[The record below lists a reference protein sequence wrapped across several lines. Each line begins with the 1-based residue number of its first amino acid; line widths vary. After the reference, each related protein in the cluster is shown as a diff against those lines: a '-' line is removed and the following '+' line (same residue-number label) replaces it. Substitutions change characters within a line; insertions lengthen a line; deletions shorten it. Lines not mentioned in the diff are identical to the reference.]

1 MLTNA
6 KLKVHQLLVA
16 KASFA
21 TSRETGIGAYDARVF
36 TPGKKNNLKR
46 DLVLGL
52 IFLVLLFVTA
62 YVSKFVNK

>member
-1 MLTNA
+1 MISGLA
-6 KLKVHQLLVA
+6 FVA
-16 KASFA
+16 YF
-21 TSRETGIGAYDARVF
+21 AYDARVF
-36 TPGKKNNLKR
+36 TPGKKINLKR

>member
-1 MLTNA
+1 MISGLA
-6 KLKVHQLLVA
+6 FVA
-16 KASFA
+16 YF
-21 TSRETGIGAYDARVF
+21 AYDAHVF
-36 TPGKKNNLKR
+36 TPGKKINLKR

>member
-1 MLTNA
+1 ML
-6 KLKVHQLLVA
+6 QYIYRLLVISGLA
-16 KASFA
+16 FIAYF
-21 TSRETGIGAYDARVF
+21 AYDARVF
-36 TPGKKNNLKR
+36 TPGKKINLKR